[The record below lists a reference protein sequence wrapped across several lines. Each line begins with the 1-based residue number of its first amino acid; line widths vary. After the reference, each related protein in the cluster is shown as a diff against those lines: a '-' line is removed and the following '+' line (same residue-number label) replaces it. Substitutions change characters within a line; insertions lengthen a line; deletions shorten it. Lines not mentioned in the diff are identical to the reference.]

1 MKNKFRYTLIVLF
14 SILLIIELLIIDY
27 DAELEWKNIFR
38 IISPVLM
45 VIAMILSI
53 RQVNKHSE
61 N

>member
-14 SILLIIELLIIDY
+14 LILLIIELLIIDY

>member
-14 SILLIIELLIIDY
+14 SILIIIELLIIDY

-53 RQVNKHSE
+53 RQVNKYGE